1 MLPASLDTTSV
12 MVQTFQFRTETED
25 KRYHHTIHT
34 RDVKTAVEKWLLQI
48 EDLQNQVYSFDTKQV
63 QNILQ
68 QNSNGHL
75 KVHVDKEPYFL
86 TFQTDDKNQV
96 VHIDKVNKGEP
107 DFLARVTYLTTEQGG
122 RKGYATSGYRPHVK
136 FDGRKEL
143 TFGEQLFID
152 KDKVFPGESVTAE
165 IRIFGTDFFK
175 NYLFVGQHFEVA
187 EASHLV
193 GHGEILEIVN
203 PNLQQASR

>member
-1 MLPASLDTTSV
+1 MI
-12 MVQTFQFRTETED
+12 QTFQFRTETED
-25 KRYHHTIHT
+25 KSYHHTIHT
-34 RDVKTAVEKWLLQI
+34 DDVKTAVGKWLRQI
-48 EDLQNQVYSFDTKQV
+48 EDLQNQVYSFDTTQVKDIKQ
-63 QNILQ
+63 QYL
-68 QNSNGHL
+68 NGHL

-86 TFQTDDKNQV
+86 TFKTGDKNQV

-107 DFLARVTYLTTEQGG
+107 DFLAKVVYLTTEQGG

-143 TFGEQLFID
+143 TSSEQLFID

-165 IRIFGTDFFK
+165 IRILGTDFFK
-175 NYLFVGQHFEVA
+175 NYLFVGQNFEVA

-193 GHGEILEIVN
+193 GYGKILEVVN
-203 PNLQQASR
+203 PNLRQASR